1 MVNKNIFSYI
11 CDMEKILILCRG
23 ICGAGKSTF
32 AKTLGG
38 THFEADQFFT
48 DDEGNYKFDGSK
60 IKLAHNWCLIQT
72 QKAME
77 GNITIWPGIKL
88 TINDKTNNNEIG
100 KIFILDIDVMYDH
113 DVKIKKIL
121 DTIEN
126 YTTYDFLKET
136 VTLFLHNLYIQ
147 KEYRNL
153 GLGKTI
159 RGYTENL
166 GKKYGYD
173 YLSSITKKNN
183 IFSQK
188 INKKLE

>member
-1 MVNKNIFSYI
+1 M
-11 CDMEKILILCRG
+11 
-23 ICGAGKSTF
+23 
-32 AKTLGG
+32 TLN
-38 THFEADQFFT
+38 E
-48 DDEGNYKFDGSK
+48 NYYY
-60 IKLAHNWCLIQT
+60 KL
-72 QKAME
+72 E
-77 GNITIWPGIKL
+77 GNIAIWPGIKL

-100 KIFILDIDVMYDH
+100 RIFILDIDVMYDH

-166 GKKYGYD
+166 GKKYGYE

-188 INKKLE
+188 INKKLKYKILKSDNDYDFFYKKI

>member
-1 MVNKNIFSYI
+1 M
-11 CDMEKILILCRG
+11 
-23 ICGAGKSTF
+23 
-32 AKTLGG
+32 TLN
-38 THFEADQFFT
+38 E
-48 DDEGNYKFDGSK
+48 NYYYKV
-60 IKLAHNWCLIQT
+60 
-72 QKAME
+72 E

-100 KIFILDIDVMYDH
+100 RIFILDIDVMYDH

-153 GLGKTI
+153 GL
-159 RGYTENL
+159 
-166 GKKYGYD
+166 
-173 YLSSITKKNN
+173 
-183 IFSQK
+183 
-188 INKKLE
+188 

>member
-1 MVNKNIFSYI
+1 M
-11 CDMEKILILCRG
+11 
-23 ICGAGKSTF
+23 
-32 AKTLGG
+32 TLN
-38 THFEADQFFT
+38 E
-48 DDEGNYKFDGSK
+48 NYYYKV
-60 IKLAHNWCLIQT
+60 
-72 QKAME
+72 E

-100 KIFILDIDVMYDH
+100 RIFILDIDVMYDH

-126 YTTYDFLKET
+126 YTTYDFLKES
-136 VTLFLHNLYIQ
+136 VTLFLHNSYIQ

-159 RGYTENL
+159 REYTENL
-166 GKKYGYD
+166 GKKYGYE

-188 INKKLE
+188 INKKLEYKILKSDNDYDFFYKKI

>member
-1 MVNKNIFSYI
+1 M
-11 CDMEKILILCRG
+11 
-23 ICGAGKSTF
+23 
-32 AKTLGG
+32 TLN
-38 THFEADQFFT
+38 E
-48 DDEGNYKFDGSK
+48 NYYYKV
-60 IKLAHNWCLIQT
+60 
-72 QKAME
+72 E

-100 KIFILDIDVMYDH
+100 RIFILDIDVMYDH

-121 DTIEN
+121 NTIEN
-126 YTTYDFLKET
+126 YTTYDFLKES
-136 VTLFLHNLYIQ
+136 VTLFLHNSYIQ

-159 RGYTENL
+159 REYTENL
-166 GKKYGYD
+166 GKKYGYE

-188 INKKLE
+188 INKKLEYKILKSDNDYDFFYKKI

>member
-1 MVNKNIFSYI
+1 
-11 CDMEKILILCRG
+11 
-23 ICGAGKSTF
+23 
-32 AKTLGG
+32 
-38 THFEADQFFT
+38 
-48 DDEGNYKFDGSK
+48 
-60 IKLAHNWCLIQT
+60 
-72 QKAME
+72 
-77 GNITIWPGIKL
+77 
-88 TINDKTNNNEIG
+88 
-100 KIFILDIDVMYDH
+100 MYDH

-159 RGYTENL
+159 KGYTENL

-173 YLSSITKKNN
+173 YLSSIVKKNN

-188 INKKLE
+188 INKKLEYKILKSDNDYDFFYKKI